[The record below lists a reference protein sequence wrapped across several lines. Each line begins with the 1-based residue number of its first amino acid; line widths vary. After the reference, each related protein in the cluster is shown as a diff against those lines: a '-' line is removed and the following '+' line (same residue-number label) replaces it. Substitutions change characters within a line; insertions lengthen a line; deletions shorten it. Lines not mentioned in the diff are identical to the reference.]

1 MQSKAIPKNV
11 ALLVLFAVL
20 AAALALFAGLF
31 VMADR
36 QDKQALS
43 AERKMLEGGLSA
55 MQSTLNELAND
66 YSWWDDLHVALLNRT
81 DSWYDS
87 NLGTAVHPNNILDY
101 LAIFDSTVKPIV
113 AWNASAEGRSSVVEI
128 NPALLQDIQQ
138 IIKSQP
144 EGRTPATVF
153 FSELNNEVV
162 MFAVA
167 RIFPPDETL
176 IRNVKEQPY
185 LLAAYKLKPKRINE
199 LGQQFLVDSLALSD
213 PNKASGHAIAL
224 TSPRGKA
231 LGHLQWTPSTPGSD
245 TLKTSLVPIGMI
257 TALLLA
263 GALSLSRLAH
273 KQALSLSKSEAAAK
287 ADADRAQEQ
296 LLASAKFTTL
306 GKLISTVAHEIRN
319 PLGSVRTSAFVL
331 SRKLGNNPDYASQF
345 NRIEKGI
352 TRCDHIINHLLDYS
366 RTKEAQV
373 QDVEL
378 DSWVSRVLEEEA
390 LLLPPDLNLVC
401 ELGVGPDVA
410 AFDPER
416 LRRVMVNLLNN
427 AAQAMQN
434 AAQKDPDRK
443 APSEI
448 RIETKKT
455 DRGYEIALADNG
467 PGIPAEH
474 LSTIFE
480 PFFTT
485 KSFGTGLGLP
495 ACVNIMQNHR
505 GGLDVTSEVGKG
517 TRFTAWFPDD
527 LARKEAA

>member
-20 AAALALFAGLF
+20 AATLALFAGLF
-31 VMADR
+31 FMADR

-55 MQSTLNELAND
+55 MQSTLSELAND
-66 YSWWDDLHVALLNRT
+66 YSWWDDLHNAVLNRT

-101 LAIFDSTVKPIV
+101 LAIFDSNVKPIV

-128 NPALLQDIQQ
+128 NPDLLQDIQQ
-138 IIKSQP
+138 IIKSKP
-144 EGRTPATVF
+144 EGRIPATIF
-153 FSELNNEVV
+153 FSQLNNEVV
-162 MFAVA
+162 MFALA
-167 RIFPPDETL
+167 RVFPPDETL
-176 IRNVKEQPY
+176 IKNAKEQPY
-185 LLAAYKLKPKRINE
+185 LLAAYKLKPERISK
-199 LGQQFLVDSLALSD
+199 LGQQFLVGSLVLGD
-213 PNKASGHAIAL
+213 PEKAPAHAIAL
-224 TSPRGKA
+224 MSPRGKA
-231 LGHLQWTPSTPGSD
+231 LGNFQWTPSTPGSD
-245 TLKTSLVPIGMI
+245 ALKTSVVPIGMI

-263 GALSLSRLAH
+263 GALSLSRMAH
-273 KQALSLSKSEAAAK
+273 KQALSLSKSEASAK
-287 ADADRAQEQ
+287 AAADHAQEQ
-296 LLASAKFTTL
+296 LLASAKLATL
-306 GKLISTVAHEIRN
+306 GKLTSTVAHEIRN
-319 PLGSVRTSAFVL
+319 PLGSVRTSAYVL
-331 SRKLGNNPDYASQF
+331 SKKLGNNPDYASQF

-352 TRCDHIINHLLDYS
+352 TRCDHIINQLLDYS

-378 DSWVSRVLEEEA
+378 DSWISQVLQEEA
-390 LLLPPDLNLVC
+390 VLLPPDLNLVC
-401 ELGVGPDVA
+401 ELGVGPEVA

-416 LRRVMVNLLNN
+416 LRRVMVNLLSN
-427 AAQAMQN
+427 ASHAMQN
-434 AAQKDPDRK
+434 AAQKNPNKK
-443 APSEI
+443 ALLEI

-455 DRGYEIALADNG
+455 ARGYEIALADNG

-474 LSTIFE
+474 LTTIFE

-495 ACVNIMQNHR
+495 ACVNIMENHR
-505 GGLDVTSEVGKG
+505 GGLDVSSEVGKG

-527 LARKEAA
+527 LAVKEAA